1 MSITIPLPRAAR
13 VLLPIPI
20 SYRRA
25 GEDDWFP
32 SRVQNIS
39 ESGVLFG
46 PTELELGTPVEVMF
60 SPPVSVGSLA
70 PGKQVCV
77 GEVVRAADLGVVAAR
92 FEECRF
98 VLEA

>member
-1 MSITIPLPRAAR
+1 MNIVLHLPRAAR
-13 VLLPIPI
+13 VPLPIPI

-32 SRVQNIS
+32 SRVRNIS

-46 PTELELGTPVEVMF
+46 PTELEPGTPVEVMF
-60 SPPVSVGSLA
+60 SPPMPVGSLA

-77 GEVVRAADLGVVAAR
+77 AEVVRTEDLGVVAAR

-98 VLEA
+98 VLDA